1 MTIVCPQMDSFESK
15 LDRDVARSFLHA
27 PTTAI
32 SYRPMQMT
40 NEANQLM
47 VRTTPVMDVKEN
59 PWKDWISQPYPMYYD
74 VIIDTITDYDSE

>member
-1 MTIVCPQMDSFESK
+1 MDSFESK

-47 VRTTPVMDVKEN
+47 DVKEN
-59 PWKDWISQPYPMYYD
+59 FWKDWISQPHPNAHPMYYD